1 MPTILRIG
9 GYRFFFFSNE
19 GFEPVH
25 VHVESAECHAKFW
38 LRPVALAN
46 SVGYNGKELTSLRKI
61 VDERSSFFVE
71 KWHEY
76 FGTR

>member
-1 MPTILRIG
+1 MPTILRID

-19 GFEPVH
+19 GTEPMH

-38 LRPVALAN
+38 LQPVVLAS
-46 SVGYNGKELTSLRKI
+46 SVGYNGIALTRLRKI
-61 VDERSSFFVE
+61 VDEHAKLFEE

-76 FGTR
+76 FGTS

>member
-1 MPTILRIG
+1 MPTILRIA

-19 GFEPVH
+19 GTEPIH
-25 VHVESAECHAKFW
+25 VHVESAESYAKFW
-38 LRPVALAN
+38 LRPVALAS
-46 SVGYNGKELTSLRKI
+46 SVGYNGKELTRLRKI
-61 VDERSSFFVE
+61 VIEHSEFIVE